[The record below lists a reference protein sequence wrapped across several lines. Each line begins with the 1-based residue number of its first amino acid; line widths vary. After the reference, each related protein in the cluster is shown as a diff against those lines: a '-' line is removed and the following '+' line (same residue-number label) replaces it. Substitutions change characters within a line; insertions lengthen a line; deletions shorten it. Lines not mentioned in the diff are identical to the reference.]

1 MKIFLSTCLSYFL
14 TSLIG
19 LEVLFRHLE
28 LKDKYVKRM
37 TSRNKQ
43 IVDYRFVSLKVV
55 NSSLS
60 QGTVTLGLLSNTN
73 KQHSFEAKGE
83 PLLIKA
89 TVPHEQ
95 IKLIRAKDVHQIE
108 ANLQVVID
116 NTSNVSQIQT
126 KIVRITKYI

>member
-60 QGTVTLGLLSNTN
+60 QGTVTLGLLSN

-83 PLLIKA
+83 PLLILS
-89 TVPHEQ
+89 
-95 IKLIRAKDVHQIE
+95 LIHI
-108 ANLQVVID
+108 
-116 NTSNVSQIQT
+116 
-126 KIVRITKYI
+126 